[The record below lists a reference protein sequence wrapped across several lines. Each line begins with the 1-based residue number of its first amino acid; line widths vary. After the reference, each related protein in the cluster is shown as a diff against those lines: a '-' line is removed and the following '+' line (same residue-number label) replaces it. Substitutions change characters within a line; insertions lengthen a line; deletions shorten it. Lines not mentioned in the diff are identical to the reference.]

1 MSRNIEKKLCL
12 KTSTYREKLL
22 AIYINDVTESPGQ
35 LSDLRATGQRLKIVE
50 HERLKQ
56 RLKLLI
62 CYSYSQLNIENINIA
77 FEFAEINTKTL
88 KNKSHLILDNS
99 TIHSY
104 NNKSNHK

>member
-12 KTSTYREKLL
+12 KTSTYRGKLLL

-56 RLKLLI
+56 RLRLLI
-62 CYSYSQLNIENINIA
+62 CYSYSQLNIE
-77 FEFAEINTKTL
+77 T
-88 KNKSHLILDNS
+88 SIL
-99 TIHSY
+99 HSSLQ
-104 NNKSNHK
+104 K